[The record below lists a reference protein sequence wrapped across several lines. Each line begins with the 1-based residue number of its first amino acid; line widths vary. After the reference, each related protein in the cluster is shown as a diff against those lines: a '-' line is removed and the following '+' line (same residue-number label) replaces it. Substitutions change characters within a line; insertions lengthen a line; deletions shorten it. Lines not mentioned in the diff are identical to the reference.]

1 MGKPLV
7 TLLLSRNAMREDTME
22 AKTCTEGKQVPAGV
36 SRSPAGTDR
45 GHCYEDLILRN
56 VIQMRHR
63 SAIETLNTRENTN
76 KEDKNGNEL
85 N

>member
-1 MGKPLV
+1 MGKPLEM
-7 TLLLSRNAMREDTME
+7 LLLIRNPVREDTME

-36 SRSPAGTDR
+36 SSPAGTDR

-56 VIQMRHR
+56 VIQRRHR
-63 SAIETLNTRENTN
+63 PAIEITLNTRENTN
-76 KEDKNGNEL
+76 KEDKNDNVL